1 MREYNDY
8 VSLTKRYLKNY
19 NQFKVSVENMKEDI
33 RSLEESIEKSLH
45 VSAPIAKYGDEPSG
59 GTSELNSVERAADQ
73 LVQMKQRLCVMKT
86 DMGELSKVIVK
97 IDRALGGLKEKDV
110 EIINERYFYGYS
122 WEQIGDKHCY
132 TAKWARDRGS
142 EAVKQLAFM
151 MFGMKVKPYLANFV
165 FAD

>member
-33 RSLEESIEKSLH
+33 RSLEESIEKSLN

-59 GTSELNSVERAADQ
+59 GTGELNSVERAADQ
-73 LVQMKQRLCVMKT
+73 LVQMKNRLCVIKT
-86 DMGELSKVIVK
+86 DMNELSKRILK
-97 IDRALGGLKEKDV
+97 IDRALSGLKKRDA
-110 EIINERYFYGYS
+110 EIINERYFYGCS
-122 WEQIGDKHCY
+122 WEQIGDKHCC
-132 TAKWARDRGS
+132 TAKWARDCGG
-142 EAVKQLAFM
+142 EAVKQIAFM
-151 MFGMKVKPYLANFV
+151 MFGMKVKPYMANFV